1 MLIIYDFISYTDVF
15 TYNITTLESLLIYA
29 MKTITY
35 QSDYLGNGFEF
46 ATINQPDDYEGKV
59 VAVPAR
65 EDIDVPVNETL
76 IVELYSK

>member
-35 QSDYLGNGFEF
+35 QTDKKHSS
-46 ATINQPDDYEGKV
+46 TIQKYGCLFKSIRTKIKEQQ
-59 VAVPAR
+59 
-65 EDIDVPVNETL
+65 
-76 IVELYSK
+76 